1 MKCELKQRI
10 GHSYVS
16 IAQQIIH
23 EAANVKN
30 DSTII
35 NLCETLDLTDF
46 RKHSTS
52 IHGIAIILALLL
64 P

>member
-10 GHSYVS
+10 CHSCVS

-30 DSTII
+30 DSKII
-35 NLCETLDLTDF
+35 NLCDT
-46 RKHSTS
+46 
-52 IHGIAIILALLL
+52 
-64 P
+64 